1 MSAPASP
8 DSASAPA
15 PLSQPLQAG
24 PDGFLHPFVRALFY
38 LVVGFVFWLGA
49 PPAVFGL
56 FHGLPRGVRYALL
69 YVLLDALM
77 LAEAW
82 LFLRAFD
89 RRGFRCLGL
98 WLFPGWARELACGAA
113 GGAILMGLVVTVLYA
128 SHALRYSGLTAV
140 PGQLFPRLA
149 ASAGVFFLA
158 AAFEEIAFRGY
169 AFQRLLDGAGPIV
182 AVAAISGLFGGLH
195 LTNPYATPLST
206 ANTVLAGVLFSLAYL
221 KTRALWLPIGL
232 HWAWNFFQG
241 TIFSLPVSGLRLGS
255 TLLRA
260 QLTGADWLSGG
271 PYGPEGSV
279 AVTVVSL
286 AAIIWLART
295 RRIGPSA
302 AIQRALE

>member
-1 MSAPASP
+1 M
-8 DSASAPA
+8 APA
-15 PLSQPLQAG
+15 PPAGPVPAG
-24 PDGFLHPFVRALFY
+24 PDGLLHPFTRALLY
-38 LVVGFVFWLGA
+38 LVVAFLFWLGI
-49 PPAVFGL
+49 PWAVLGL
-56 FHGLPRGVRYALL
+56 FHGLPRGARFALL
-69 YVLLDALM
+69 YVLLDAVL

-89 RRGFRCLGL
+89 RRSFRCLGL
-98 WLFPGWARELACGAA
+98 WPYPHWGKELGYGVA
-113 GGAILMGLVVTVLYA
+113 GGALLMGLVVAGLYG
-128 SHALRYSGLTAV
+128 SHALHYSGLAEA
-140 PGQLFPRLA
+140 PGQLLPRLA
-149 ASAGVFFLA
+149 ASAGVFLLA

-169 AFQRLLDGAGPIV
+169 AFQRLLDEAGPIV

-260 QLTGADWLSGG
+260 ELTGADWLTGG
-271 PYGPEGSV
+271 SYGPEGGL
-279 AVTVVSL
+279 AVTLVSL
-286 AAIIWLART
+286 AGITWLART
-295 RRIGPSA
+295 RRLGPSPA
-302 AIQRALE
+302 MQEVLK